1 MAAMAVVLSAPLG
14 QAEVTT
20 IEPVADTSLFEWLH
34 NYNFGAQDD
43 LPAGGLGGLA
53 GDERLARA
61 LFKFDIAA
69 ALPAGAQI
77 VEAKL
82 RLEMTKAPE
91 DSPRT
96 SDFALYRVL
105 VDWGEGNKS
114 GETHGGAIATAGEAT
129 WEYRFSDNVAWSVGG
144 GQFGVDFADEQ
155 SALMPGVAGVGD
167 YIFDFNATGVA
178 DVQAALDDPGTN
190 FGWALKSEGEAL
202 RKTARRWASREAP
215 AGSRPELEVTW
226 VMPVP
231 VPEITSFEV
240 DPDSGEVIVRV
251 DGLAGYSYQLLTSGD
266 LLSWAPGETQT
277 PSSDGELS
285 FEAPFVESGQFLRV
299 EATEAP

>member
-190 FGWALKSEGEAL
+190 GPAL
-202 RKTARRWASREAP
+202 
-215 AGSRPELEVTW
+215 
-226 VMPVP
+226 
-231 VPEITSFEV
+231 
-240 DPDSGEVIVRV
+240 
-251 DGLAGYSYQLLTSGD
+251 GLAGGACGVAAGTRGHMGDARPGPGDHLVRGGSGFRGSDRPGRRAGRLFLPAADQWRPAQLGSGRNAD
-266 LLSWAPGETQT
+266 PLERW
-277 PSSDGELS
+277 
-285 FEAPFVESGQFLRV
+285 RV
-299 EATEAP
+299 ELRSSVCRVGAVPAG